1 MCNTKKYNS
10 YYECK
15 RCFYK
20 CYQKNDMTK
29 HMNRKI
35 LCDRVIDSFNY
46 KDEDLTNLSL
56 TRIQNEFIENKN
68 LCNYCSKTFSSKI
81 NLEKHIEKT
90 CKKKE
95 VFINNN
101 NNSINN
107 TINNTIVNNINI
119 TNNIFIMKSFREEWD
134 DSKIDDKSKILLL
147 LADSKFTS
155 TLENLLENEAN
166 LNVLVDNTNDST
178 AGLVFNENKF
188 ENMNINDI
196 IKTSME
202 KLYNILK
209 KFRQEINESTE
220 FDIKK
225 KSLDIEEKIIDEK
238 YEKYKL
244 DKNIQTNVNSFI
256 KDIYNKKKEE
266 TMKVYNNNFT
276 EIKISD
282 NGY

>member
-1 MCNTKKYNS
+1 MSNIKKYNS

-81 NLEKHIEKT
+81 NLEKHIERT

-95 VFINNN
+95 VCINNN
-101 NNSINN
+101 TTVN
-107 TINNTIVNNINI
+107 NNTIVNNINITNI

-155 TLENLLENEAN
+155 TLENLLENEVN
-166 LNVLVDNTNDST
+166 LNVLVDNTNNSSS
-178 AGLVFNENKF
+178 GLVFNENKF
-188 ENMNINDI
+188 ENMNINEI

-209 KFRQEINESTE
+209 KFRQEINENNE

-244 DKNIQTNVNSFI
+244 DKNIQINVNSFI

>member
-1 MCNTKKYNS
+1 
-10 YYECK
+10 
-15 RCFYK
+15 
-20 CYQKNDMTK
+20 
-29 HMNRKI
+29 
-35 LCDRVIDSFNY
+35 
-46 KDEDLTNLSL
+46 
-56 TRIQNEFIENKN
+56 
-68 LCNYCSKTFSSKI
+68 
-81 NLEKHIEKT
+81 
-90 CKKKE
+90 
-95 VFINNN
+95 
-101 NNSINN
+101 
-107 TINNTIVNNINI
+107 
-119 TNNIFIMKSFREEWD
+119 MKSFREEWD

-155 TLENLLENEAN
+155 TLENLLENEVN
-166 LNVLVDNTNDST
+166 LNVLVDNTNNLTS
-178 AGLVFNENKF
+178 GLVFNENKF

-209 KFRQEINESTE
+209 KFRQEINENNE

-244 DKNIQTNVNSFI
+244 DKNIQINVNSFI

-266 TMKVYNNNFT
+266 TMKVYNNNFS

-282 NGY
+282 TGY

>member
-1 MCNTKKYNS
+1 
-10 YYECK
+10 
-15 RCFYK
+15 
-20 CYQKNDMTK
+20 
-29 HMNRKI
+29 
-35 LCDRVIDSFNY
+35 
-46 KDEDLTNLSL
+46 
-56 TRIQNEFIENKN
+56 
-68 LCNYCSKTFSSKI
+68 
-81 NLEKHIEKT
+81 
-90 CKKKE
+90 
-95 VFINNN
+95 
-101 NNSINN
+101 
-107 TINNTIVNNINI
+107 
-119 TNNIFIMKSFREEWD
+119 MKSFREEWD

-266 TMKVYNNNFT
+266 TMKAYNNFT

>member
-1 MCNTKKYNS
+1 MSNIKKYNS

-35 LCDRVIDSFNY
+35 LCDRAVDSFNY
-46 KDEDLTNLSL
+46 KDEDLTDLSL

-81 NLEKHIEKT
+81 NLEKHIEKS
-90 CKKKE
+90 CKKKD
-95 VFINNN
+95 VCINNN
-101 NNSINN
+101 NNTTVNN
-107 TINNTIVNNINI
+107 IVNNINI
-119 TNNIFIMKSFREEWD
+119 TNITNNIFLMKSFREEWD

-155 TLENLLENEAN
+155 TLENLLENEVN
-166 LNVLVDNTNDST
+166 LNVLVDNTNNLTS
-178 AGLVFNENKF
+178 GLVFNENKF

-209 KFRQEINESTE
+209 KFRQEINENNE

-244 DKNIQTNVNSFI
+244 DKNIQINVNSFI

-266 TMKVYNNNFT
+266 TMKVYNNNFS

-282 NGY
+282 TGY